1 MAKVTQKTDHHST
14 CQESSFKTPS
24 IYTPTFFFFFDMYL
38 DFHSNMLS
46 LGNKISEAYWCVF
59 VTESR
64 KKKKNAFYRY
74 ITCPPLTS
82 HHLGCGAW
90 HRPES
95 EGPSPCSGN
104 FPSPILVS
112 GV

>member
-24 IYTPTFFFFFDMYL
+24 IYTTTFFFFFDMYL

-64 KKKKNAFYRY
+64 KKKRMPFRDIK
-74 ITCPPLTS
+74 I
-82 HHLGCGAW
+82 
-90 HRPES
+90 
-95 EGPSPCSGN
+95 
-104 FPSPILVS
+104 
-112 GV
+112 